1 MIGKVIGSIIKA
13 LVRLFSS
20 AIFYAVLFGLAAVGI
35 FFWDGGLSEAGLR
48 SDLIKANPGLEARL
62 VNLDKDYRP
71 EDMLHGYEYYR
82 KHYGKS
88 AMDLYAKDL
97 VNENGESVLKLCRYI
112 RLNGGQVTPQQAQMM
127 ETFLRT
133 ALPTGNKDEVYFT
146 NDEKNFGS
154 SMLQRYSSALERA
167 REEGGR
173 TADVVKQN
181 YISVWM
187 YDLLCL
193 TEETKSRDLWEKYCD
208 MSDWLPDALSI
219 FWAYS
224 LIEGDN
230 GNEEKSAIANKG
242 VVVKNFLRFIGM
254 CADYLTFRKLEEEAV
269 IKWRNAVQENK
280 QPETDGEPSDAEVAA
295 GMIVALYAEYEQFG
309 KEIETI
315 CHASS
320 MKPEECVNFVQSNLT
335 AFNEAREKKEKQ
347 KIIDAVCRLY
357 KRARDGG
364 KWETMLETPDVLRVY
379 MFAAE
384 DSFFKVMQENS
395 ALDATQLILYAA
407 SEDGKLN
414 RDAVCNAV
422 KAVSLYGKPAIDA
435 MLRYLDVPEL
445 PRIMAQDFR
454 SLYFIEKEPDGFK
467 HMCEKNWR
475 GWLDKYYDV
484 DGKRKDEPWIVHL
497 PLGSV
502 IQVTEDWVQGYPCTW
517 GEMGW
522 AAYDSLEAAA
532 TILAAVA
539 TVPAGGSGG
548 VAVKGGMSAFK
559 AAVKAGGKIVARKTG
574 KGIVKV
580 FEKKGGKEVLVRTV
594 ATKATK
600 ATARAARHVAS
611 LWKQVKGTGRDIRD
625 IIGRHPRLASGVVA
639 GSMIGFELCARTL
652 PNADKITYGFL
663 HDLWEK
669 TAECAQAASR
679 GSADGLADAC
689 GTLFENPWIRYG
701 ISIALG
707 VLALF
712 FLFSVILGNKRKKS
726 LQYV

>member
-1 MIGKVIGSIIKA
+1 MIGKVIVSIIKA

-35 FFWDGGLSEAGLR
+35 FFWDGGLSEARLR
-48 SDLIKANPGLEARL
+48 SDLIKANPRLEARL
-62 VNLDKDYRP
+62 VNLDRDYRP

-133 ALPTGNKDEVYFT
+133 ALPTGNKDEMYFT

-254 CADYLTFRKLEEEAV
+254 CADYPTFRKLEEEAV

-320 MKPEECVNFVQSNLT
+320 MEPEECVNFVQSNHT
-335 AFNEAREKKEKQ
+335 AFNEAQKKKEERRG
-347 KIIDAVCRLY
+347 IDAVCRLY

-364 KWETMLETPDVLRVY
+364 IWETMLETPDILSVY

-384 DSFFKVMQENS
+384 DSLFKVMQEKS
-395 ALDATQLILYAA
+395 ALDVTQLILYAA
-407 SEDGKLN
+407 SDDGKLN

-422 KAVSLYGKPAIDA
+422 KAVSVYGKPAIDA
-435 MLRYLDVPEL
+435 MLRHLDDPEL
-445 PRIMAQDFR
+445 PRIMAHDFR
-454 SLYFIEKEPDGFK
+454 SLYFIEKDPNGWK
-467 HMCEKNWR
+467 YMCGEGWR
-475 GWLDKYYDV
+475 GWLDKNYDV
-484 DGKRKDEPWIVHL
+484 DGKPKNKPWVGYV
-497 PLGSV
+497 PLVGSV
-502 IQVTEDWVQGYPCTW
+502 IQVGKNWVQGYPCTW
-517 GEMGW
+517 GEIGW
-522 AAYDSLEAAA
+522 AAYDIVEDGFAIAAFV
-532 TILAAVA
+532 L

-574 KGIVKV
+574 KGIIKV

-594 ATKATK
+594 AKK
-600 ATARAARHVAS
+600 ATARAARRVAS
-611 LWKQVKGTGRDIRD
+611 LWKQVKGTGRDIRES
-625 IIGRHPRLASGVVA
+625 IRRHPRLASGVVA
-639 GSMIGFELCARTL
+639 GSMIGFEFCARTL

-663 HDLWEK
+663 HDLWKK

-701 ISIALG
+701 IGITLG

-712 FLFSVILGNKRKKS
+712 LLFSVILGNKRKKS